1 MRTDRPWG
9 WYETIEEGHR
19 YKVKNIEIKP
29 GEEYLNSFI
38 INRYPHWVIVN
49 GTALVEMDDNQFMIC
64 ENQST
69 FVPLGKIHKVRNPG
83 KIPLRIIEVQVD
95 LILEKMILFYH

>member
-29 GEEYLNSFI
+29 GEGISKQFHYHRSE
-38 INRYPHWVIVN
+38 HWVIVE
-49 GTALVEMDDNQFMIC
+49 GTAKVTINKNIKYLNSGE
-64 ENQST
+64 S
-69 FVPLGKIHKVRNPG
+69 LSLIH
-83 KIPLRIIEVQVD
+83 I
-95 LILEKMILFYH
+95 